1 MEKKIKIIPAKTHTE
16 DKGHYEEQV
25 DDQYCSQGAKRK

>member
-25 DDQYCSQGAKRK
+25 DYQYCSECGKRK